1 MAEPFYV
8 LFRDGA
14 PDDWSRAAQV
24 LDLASPTLQRGDATR
39 ACRFGFGLVP
49 APLPEA
55 EALRV
60 AGALD
65 RAGFP
70 AVVLPERSL
79 VRAPAPFVLTNADAL
94 PDGLRIQVDLKGTL
108 QTLPWPSLR
117 LVLVEC
123 VRPRGLSVSRL
134 PVCTGPR
141 VGAGGRLSVASSLA
155 AGVGVLGDIL
165 TAESSGD
172 CWMAGWESDYRVASH
187 GSMHAPEPEPP
198 QPLPPEVW
206 LELFALKPLLRL
218 RIRQSAFNYDYLGE
232 RLTTSS
238 RMNFAFLL
246 RDILKFAPG
255 AAKVG
260 QIGPALVG
268 LSMDH
273 PKKIVLESDH
283 ERAVTA
289 LLTREAIVGLPR

>member
-24 LDLASPTLQRGDATR
+24 LDLASPTLLRGDATR
-39 ACRFGFGLVP
+39 ACRFGFGLIPV
-49 APLPEA
+49 PLPES
-55 EALRV
+55 EAIQV

-70 AVVLPERSL
+70 TVVLPQHSL
-79 VRAPAPFVLTNADAL
+79 ARTPAPFVLTNADAR
-94 PDGLRIQVDLKGTL
+94 PDGLHIPVDTKGTL

-123 VRPRGLSVSRL
+123 VRRRGSSASKL
-134 PVCTGPR
+134 PSWTGPQAGSHGR
-141 VGAGGRLSVASSLA
+141 VHGTTPIVAGLDIFSDVLVTGAF
-155 AGVGVLGDIL
+155 
-165 TAESSGD
+165 ED
-172 CWMAGWESDYRVASH
+172 CWMAGWESEYRV
-187 GSMHAPEPEPP
+187 GSQGSLNTPEPEPP
-198 QPLPPEVW
+198 QPFPPEVW
-206 LELFALKPLLRL
+206 LELFALKPLMRL
-218 RIRQSAFNYDYLGE
+218 RIRQAAFNYDYLGD
-232 RLTTSS
+232 RRTTTS
-238 RMNFAFLL
+238 RQNFAILL
-246 RDILKFAPG
+246 RDILKFAPDS
-255 AAKVG
+255 AKVG

-273 PKKIVLESDH
+273 PKKIVDERDH

-289 LLTREAIVGLPR
+289 LLTREVIVGLPR